1 MKSTQ
6 DIREDFVNISN
17 EIAQLQLGKKESF
30 ALALVILEEHGRY
43 SRGNEAANS
52 RANGSNYSNKPTSA
66 EQRKFLLDLGAKEE
80 EIPAT
85 SSEASKMIAEFKRN
99 SKGRQ
104 ATAPS
109 FK

>member
-1 MKSTQ
+1 MKNTQ
-6 DIREDFVNISN
+6 EIREDFVSISN

-30 ALALVILEEHGRY
+30 ELALVILKEYGRY
-43 SRGNEAANS
+43 NRESEATNS
-52 RANGSNYSNKPTSA
+52 RTNDNNENPITEK
-66 EQRKFLLDLGAKEE
+66 QMNFLRDLGVTEFPK
-80 EIPAT
+80 T
-85 SSEASKMIAEFKRN
+85 SSEASKKISELRSN